1 MTKPCKNNR
10 NSEKG
15 IALFVAIFTVLLIT
29 AIGAG
34 MIMLTMTD
42 TTISGNFRDEQ
53 KAFFGAKAGMEEVR
67 DRFRSGAAD
76 SLSGSLPT
84 ISPGTGGVGTPYV
97 YITNP
102 KAGETVTPWATNGLA
117 SVYPDTEVCK
127 ELTNMGTTP
136 ASPYACSS
144 GVPSNTWYNT
154 SSGTGTF
161 RFSTSYQMTPQSSWK
176 WTRINLK
183 TNSTA
188 SGTSTTSMVDPSV
201 GATALVCWNG
211 ATEVAT
217 TLATCAALNPNYL
230 PVYVMTTLA
239 VTPSG
244 SRRMVQAEAVSNK
257 FPTLPGP
264 MIFDG
269 ANPVFNTPNSNA
281 FTVSGNDLAQG
292 GNAGAGCPAA
302 IGEPALG
309 AYNDPAVTI
318 LTGDANNRPASYTG
332 PLQYGSPSVANIGS
346 QLTMLSTVGGLENL
360 ASSVTLVAG
369 NSNNVYGNN
378 PATILRPGTNAV
390 PQINVVNG
398 DLTLA
403 GGWTG
408 AGILLVTG
416 NLTFQGNPS
425 YNGLILV
432 IGKGSVTKSGGGNG
446 IVNGSMLV
454 ANLYDSNNALLP
466 ASSAPGVPHFNWSGG
481 GTVSWNYD
489 SCWSNMM
496 NSLQAYRIVAVREMM
511 Y

>member
-1 MTKPCKNNR
+1 MTKPCKNKR

-53 KAFFGAKAGMEEVR
+53 KAFFGAKAGMEEIR

-102 KAGETVTPWATNGLA
+102 KVGETVTPWATTGST
-117 SVYPDTEVCK
+117 SVYPDTQVCK
-127 ELTNMGTTP
+127 ELANMGTTP

-154 SSGTGTF
+154 TSGTAPLRASNT
-161 RFSTSYQMTPQSSWK
+161 YQMTPQSSWK

-188 SGTSTTSMVDPSV
+188 SGTSTTNMVDPILS
-201 GATALVCWNG
+201 GTALVCWNG

-217 TLATCAALNPNYL
+217 TFATCGALNPNYL

-244 SRRMVQAEAVSNK
+244 SRRMVQAEATSNK

-281 FTVSGNDLAQG
+281 FTVS
-292 GNAGAGCPAA
+292 
-302 IGEPALG
+302 
-309 AYNDPAVTI
+309 
-318 LTGDANNRPASYTG
+318 
-332 PLQYGSPSVANIGS
+332 
-346 QLTMLSTVGGLENL
+346 
-360 ASSVTLVAG
+360 
-369 NSNNVYGNN
+369 
-378 PATILRPGTNAV
+378 
-390 PQINVVNG
+390 
-398 DLTLA
+398 
-403 GGWTG
+403 
-408 AGILLVTG
+408 
-416 NLTFQGNPS
+416 
-425 YNGLILV
+425 
-432 IGKGSVTKSGGGNG
+432 
-446 IVNGSMLV
+446 
-454 ANLYDSNNALLP
+454 
-466 ASSAPGVPHFNWSGG
+466 
-481 GTVSWNYD
+481 
-489 SCWSNMM
+489 
-496 NSLQAYRIVAVREMM
+496 
-511 Y
+511 